1 MDLDM
6 GHVRLSAR
14 RLRDGLIMIVAMAA
28 LGPGAATASAATTT
42 ASTSTLCS
50 GTLSRPFSPWSD
62 TNLYTPAPGGDFE
75 TATSGWSLSG
85 GAAVSSGSETFG
97 ATGAVGTRSLS
108 VPVGGTAVSPDVCID
123 PTRETFRF
131 FARNNSTSTS
141 AKLKVEI
148 LYPTKSG
155 TWKVIL
161 GGILDTAKVQGW
173 QVSPVYS
180 NSSNLAL
187 LSGMAN
193 PPVRYRFTADGG
205 GWQVD
210 DVYVDPYR
218 RT

>member
-85 GAAVSSGSETFG
+85 GAAVTSGSETFG
-97 ATGAVGTRSLS
+97 ATGRSARGPCPSRSAAPPSPRRLHRPDAGD
-108 VPVGGTAVSPDVCID
+108 VPLLRPQQQHVDERQAEGRD
-123 PTRETFRF
+123 P
-131 FARNNSTSTS
+131 
-141 AKLKVEI
+141 L
-148 LYPTKSG
+148 PHKSG

-161 GGILDTAKVQGW
+161 GGNPRHRQG
-173 QVSPVYS
+173 PG
-180 NSSNLAL
+180 LAGL
-187 LSGMAN
+187 AGLQQLVEPRPAIGHGEPAR
-193 PPVRYRFTADGG
+193 PLPLHR
-205 GWQVD
+205 
-210 DVYVDPYR
+210 
-218 RT
+218 